1 MRLLRRFALILGLL
15 LAVFLLLPSPID
27 PLGWDPS
34 EPPPLAG
41 ALAPNERLI
50 RAERLGE
57 GEMVGPE
64 DAIVDGEGRI
74 YGAAEDGRIVR
85 LTREGERWRTETF
98 AQTGG
103 RPLGIQWDGA
113 GNLVV
118 CDATRGLL
126 SVDDAG
132 QVTLLTE
139 RADNLPFKFTD
150 DVDIASDGRIYFSD
164 ASSRWDKDTYLFD
177 LLEARPWGRLLRY
190 DPATGKTE
198 TLLQDLYFANGV
210 ALSQHEDFVLV
221 NETYRYRITRYWLK
235 GERAGTSDIFLDNL
249 PGIADGIS
257 SNRRGTFWV
266 AMFTRRN
273 ERADFYH
280 RQPFLKRQLA
290 KLPRAF
296 WPKPE
301 RYGFVVALDE
311 NAQVTESLHDP
322 TGERVP
328 QVTSAWEH
336 EGWLYLGNLTEPY
349 LSRVRL
355 R

>member
-1 MRLLRRFALILGLL
+1 MRILRRALLASAALV
-15 LAVFLLLPSPID
+15 AVFLLLPSPID
-27 PLGWDPS
+27 PLGWDP
-34 EPPPLAG
+34 ELPPPLSG
-41 ALAPNERLI
+41 ELAPNQLLAS
-50 RAERLGE
+50 AERLGE
-57 GEMVGPE
+57 GLLTGPE
-64 DAIVDGEGRI
+64 DVIVDERGRV

-85 LTREGERWRTETF
+85 FTFAGAVWQAETF

-103 RPLGIQWDGA
+103 RPLGLQWDA
-113 GNLVV
+113 SGNLVV

-126 SVDDAG
+126 SIDGAG
-132 QVTLLTE
+132 KVTVLTD
-139 RADNLPFKFTD
+139 RAGELPFKFTD

-164 ASSRWDKDTYLFD
+164 ASSRWDQDTYLFD
-177 LLEARPWGRLLRY
+177 LLEARPWGRLLRF

-198 TLLQDLYFANGV
+198 TLLDDLYFANGV
-210 ALSQHEDFVLV
+210 ALSQNEDFVLV
-221 NETYRYRITRYWLK
+221 NETYRYRITRYWISGPK
-235 GERAGTSDIFLDNL
+235 AGTSDMFLDNL

-266 AMFTRRN
+266 AMFTPRN
-273 ERADFYH
+273 ERADFLH
-280 RQPFLKRQLA
+280 RHPFLKRQIA

-301 RYGFVVALDE
+301 RYGLVVALDE
-311 NAQVTESLHDP
+311 RGQVLESLHDP

-349 LSRVRL
+349 LSRVRV